1 MLRSLPK
8 GLQSWV
14 LTALRKR
21 SGELKTAF
29 KLWLQNANLPS
40 HTIKSEK
47 IVRILMKK
55 SNQIVLENGDAM
67 FESHSEED
75 LETLRDWCFQNA
87 TPNKEADLHP
97 HESESVLV
105 ENLNLPTKIA
115 GLTSRVNMVQALNAL
130 ENGDAMFESHSEE
143 DLETLRD
150 WCFQNATPNKE
161 ADLHPHE
168 SESVLVENLNLPTKI
183 AGLTSRVNMV
193 QALNALR
200 IKRFEKN
207 HCVLFQGHGNGH
219 RKSEAS
225 YMVMLGEVELLMLSE
240 SFTKKVSERKRARL
254 LEDEH
259 TSHY

>member
-1 MLRSLPK
+1 
-8 GLQSWV
+8 
-14 LTALRKR
+14 
-21 SGELKTAF
+21 
-29 KLWLQNANLPS
+29 
-40 HTIKSEK
+40 
-47 IVRILMKK
+47 
-55 SNQIVLENGDAM
+55 
-67 FESHSEED
+67 
-75 LETLRDWCFQNA
+75 
-87 TPNKEADLHP
+87 
-97 HESESVLV
+97 
-105 ENLNLPTKIA
+105 
-115 GLTSRVNMVQALNAL
+115 
-130 ENGDAMFESHSEE
+130 MFESHSEE